1 MDNYFEIGKI
11 AGTHGIKGT
20 LRIFPTTDEPDRF
33 SLLKEVI
40 VEYKN
45 EKKVC
50 KVNKV
55 AYHKNFVLLTLDE
68 YNDIND
74 AEKLKGGRI
83 LIPAEKALPLGKDE
97 YYTRDL
103 YDLDVYTVEGEYLGK
118 LLGYGLIKPSSLWC
132 HKHNTHIAFLIHNTL
147 ISIINR
153 LRLHNHSCSSAIG
166 IIVNVSVL
174 IFCKISY
181 IYGIYA
187 DYFLFYCPSRYAV
200 GKRIVYHFRKKCK
213 YMKIK

>member
-1 MDNYFEIGKI
+1 MDNYFEIGQI

-118 LLGYGLIKPSSLWC
+118 L
-132 HKHNTHIAFLIHNTL
+132 TE
-147 ISIINR
+147 
-153 LRLHNHSCSSAIG
+153 
-166 IIVNVSVL
+166 
-174 IFCKISY
+174 
-181 IYGIYA
+181 IYTTGA
-187 DYFLFYCPSRYAV
+187 NDVYAV
-200 GKRIVYHFRKKCK
+200 KGEGTGGKELLIPA
-213 YMKIK
+213 IKQCIISVDIAEGKMTVSLMEGLRD

>member
-74 AEKLKGGRI
+74 AEK
-83 LIPAEKALPLGKDE
+83 ALPLGKDE

-118 LLGYGLIKPSSLWC
+118 L
-132 HKHNTHIAFLIHNTL
+132 TE
-147 ISIINR
+147 
-153 LRLHNHSCSSAIG
+153 
-166 IIVNVSVL
+166 
-174 IFCKISY
+174 
-181 IYGIYA
+181 IYTTGA
-187 DYFLFYCPSRYAV
+187 NDVYAV
-200 GKRIVYHFRKKCK
+200 KGEGTGGKELLIPA
-213 YMKIK
+213 IKQCIISVDIAEGKMTVSLMEGLRD